1 MSTPFEF
8 NADRA
13 LFGKVIKRWFASHDL
28 PQVITEHWAKA
39 NASPGPWA
47 SQMSQCMAGKI
58 DPKPAFFVSLGAFN
72 LAIETGELG
81 HINDRR
87 SMDRLKAAK
96 PLCHDDGTVYT
107 AQDFFALFTGLI
119 DPPRAYAQDA
129 AADMTQDLVD
139 EWASTITS
147 AFKQA
152 CRAQMMTPKELFPIL
167 IAKTREYAPELM
179 DHDAQLIQDV
189 ILGIAQPSLQDAE
202 SWHSR
207 FPGFPVLQ
215 ALKELG
221 LEREEQGPIDAL
233 LSRLALTSFT
243 G

>member
-1 MSTPFEF
+1 MITP
-8 NADRA
+8 
-13 LFGKVIKRWFASHDL
+13 
-28 PQVITEHWAKA
+28 Q
-39 NASPGPWA
+39 
-47 SQMSQCMAGKI
+47 
-58 DPKPAFFVSLGAFN
+58 
-72 LAIETGELG
+72 
-81 HINDRR
+81 
-87 SMDRLKAAK
+87 
-96 PLCHDDGTVYT
+96 
-107 AQDFFALFTGLI
+107 
-119 DPPRAYAQDA
+119 
-129 AADMTQDLVD
+129 
-139 EWASTITS
+139 
-147 AFKQA
+147 
-152 CRAQMMTPKELFPIL
+152 ELFPVL